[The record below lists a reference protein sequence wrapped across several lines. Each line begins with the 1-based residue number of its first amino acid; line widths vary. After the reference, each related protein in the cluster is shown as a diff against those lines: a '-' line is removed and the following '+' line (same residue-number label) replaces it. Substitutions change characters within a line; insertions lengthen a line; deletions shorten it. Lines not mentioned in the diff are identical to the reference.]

1 MSQVNRYAG
10 NSRGHEI
17 QNVEAEG
24 GEIVLDDDSR
34 WQVYEGFIDK
44 TKKWL
49 ASEMIT
55 VVENRDVLF
64 PYRLINVHKNES
76 VEVKLL

>member
-1 MSQVNRYAG
+1 MSQVKHYAG
-10 NSRGHEI
+10 DSRGHAV
-17 QNVEAEG
+17 QTVEAEG
-24 GEIVLDDDSR
+24 GEIVLEDDSR

-44 TKKWL
+44 TKKWQ

-55 VVENRDVLF
+55 VTENRDTLF

-76 VEVKLL
+76 VEVRLL